1 MASTVIMSLI
11 EKYAQGDVLNNV
23 PREEL
28 IQAIRDLGGNTKTQK
43 PKKAKKVRDPDAPK
57 RARNA
62 YMVFLAEKR
71 ESIKES
77 GYKGKDVAT
86 EAGKLWKALS
96 EQEKAPYEE
105 ISDAE
110 KKRYAEQML
119 TYRPTVTTKIVQNP
133 EEFAAAPEGWNGP
146 FADTWLDQGPFLDPE
161 TGKKIRVKTFEEAI
175 EAANKFVGC
184 NGITKYARGFELRN
198 TGKVRTTAKYAGK
211 ASWVK
216 TTHEPPCYDGSD
228 GRVSYNSLGDTNVEY

>member
-71 ESIKES
+71 PEIKES
-77 GYKGKDVAT
+77 GYKGKDVAK
-86 EAGKLWKALS
+86 EAGKLWAALS
-96 EQEKAPYEE
+96 DDEKAPYEE

-119 TYRPTVTTKIVQNP
+119 TSATNHHQGCFRLGFT
-133 EEFAAAPEGWNGP
+133 APRR
-146 FADTWLDQGPFLDPE
+146 
-161 TGKKIRVKTFEEAI
+161 TG
-175 EAANKFVGC
+175 
-184 NGITKYARGFELRN
+184 
-198 TGKVRTTAKYAGK
+198 
-211 ASWVK
+211 
-216 TTHEPPCYDGSD
+216 GSIP
-228 GRVSYNSLGDTNVEY
+228 RH

>member
-28 IQAIRDLGGNTKTQK
+28 IKAIRELGGNTKTQK

-77 GYKGKDVAT
+77 GYKGKEVAT
-86 EAGKLWKALS
+86 EAGKLWKAL
-96 EQEKAPYEE
+96 
-105 ISDAE
+105 
-110 KKRYAEQML
+110 
-119 TYRPTVTTKIVQNP
+119 
-133 EEFAAAPEGWNGP
+133 
-146 FADTWLDQGPFLDPE
+146 
-161 TGKKIRVKTFEEAI
+161 
-175 EAANKFVGC
+175 
-184 NGITKYARGFELRN
+184 
-198 TGKVRTTAKYAGK
+198 
-211 ASWVK
+211 
-216 TTHEPPCYDGSD
+216 
-228 GRVSYNSLGDTNVEY
+228 

>member
-11 EKYAQGDVLNNV
+11 KKYGQGDVLNNV

-43 PKKAKKVRDPDAPK
+43 PKKAKKVRYPDAPK

-71 ESIKES
+71 SEIKES

-96 EQEKAPYEE
+96 DDEKAPYEE

-119 TYRPTVTTKIVQNP
+119 TYRPQI
-133 EEFAAAPEGWNGP
+133 
-146 FADTWLDQGPFLDPE
+146 
-161 TGKKIRVKTFEEAI
+161 
-175 EAANKFVGC
+175 
-184 NGITKYARGFELRN
+184 ITKVVYDS
-198 TGKVRTTAKYAGK
+198 TTYM
-211 ASWVK
+211 
-216 TTHEPPCYDGSD
+216 
-228 GRVSYNSLGDTNVEY
+228 GRV